1 MPLHLE
7 IEKLVYGGDGLGHC
21 DGQTVFVP
29 FVLPEEIVQ
38 VTPLE
43 RKKKFVRARIEQV
56 VQPSPERAAAP
67 CPHFGI
73 CGGCNYQHIPYEAQ
87 LRFKAEILRETLR
100 RIGRME
106 WTGEILLHPSPAFGY
121 RNRAQWKARPAGD
134 RVSLGY
140 MQAGTSSLVRV
151 DACPILSPRL
161 EETLAALR
169 VLGKA
174 GELPATLREI
184 EAFADSAD
192 ERVLLNVS
200 LTEFGAGP
208 ATLAEKLRSAV
219 PHAESI
225 LLHESSRDRFELFGP
240 GFINYVVADTSYRVG
255 HLSFFQ
261 VNRHLLE
268 PMVRAVTANET
279 GRLALD
285 LFAGVGLFTV
295 PLTRC
300 FESVV
305 AVESNAAAARD
316 LEVNLEASGA
326 AARVVHTAVEEFLK
340 DFAEK
345 PDLVVLDPPRAGVP
359 PEALAALAAL
369 RPERITYLSCDP
381 ATLARDL
388 RALVGTAYRIAEI
401 HFFDVF
407 PQTYHIESLV
417 RLERVE

>member
-1 MPLHLE
+1 MQLK

-21 DGQTVFVP
+21 DGQTIFVP
-29 FVLPEEIVQ
+29 FVLPEEIVRVRPVEQ
-38 VTPLE
+38 
-43 RKKKFVRARIEQV
+43 KKKFLRARIEQIV
-56 VQPSPERAAAP
+56 EPSPERAVAP

-73 CGGCNYQHIPYEAQ
+73 CGGCNYQHIPYESQ

-106 WTGEILLHPSPAFGY
+106 WTGEIRLHPSPAFGY
-121 RNRAQWKARPAGD
+121 RNRAQWKARPAGHGI
-134 RVSLGY
+134 SIGY
-140 MQAGTSSLVRV
+140 MQAGSSSLVRV
-151 DACPILSPRL
+151 DSCPILSPRL

-169 VLGKA
+169 VLGEA

-200 LTEFGAGP
+200 LTEFGVGP

-240 GFINYVVADTSYRVG
+240 GFLTYAAAGATYRVG

-261 VNRHLLE
+261 VNRHLVE
-268 PMVRAVTANET
+268 PMLQAVTANET

-300 FESVV
+300 FERVV

-316 LEVNLEASGA
+316 LEVNLEAAGA
-326 AARVVHTAVEEFLK
+326 AAQVIHAPVEEFLK

-345 PDLVVLDPPRAGVP
+345 PNLVVLDPPRAGVP
-359 PEALAALAAL
+359 PDALAALAAL

-388 RALVGTAYRIAEI
+388 RALAGTANEIGEI
-401 HFFDVF
+401 HLFDVF

-417 RLERVE
+417 RLRRVG